1 MTARSERVLARDR
14 FMLQLV
20 ALFALLAMLL
30 GIQGVYSVVAFA
42 VEQRRSEMGVRQA
55 LGARPTQAMATL
67 MRSTLPAILAGT
79 LIGLGL
85 TVVAGELLS
94 SVLYAVSA
102 NDPVA
107 LTFAA
112 GVLVSAALLAAWIPA
127 RRAQRIDISRT
138 LQS

>member
-1 MTARSERVLARDR
+1 
-14 FMLQLV
+14 
-20 ALFALLAMLL
+20 
-30 GIQGVYSVVAFA
+30 
-42 VEQRRSEMGVRQA
+42 MGVRQA